1 MARIRSFPG
10 ERPKITSRSRE
21 LYANYLGKP
30 LGHKSEQLLHTKWF
44 DKSAKMKE
52 LQAKGEFPNPRFEKE
67 FAAGTY
73 LMNSLSPKKGF
84 VFVLSANRPI
94 WAFLHAYPAIT
105 V

>member
-1 MARIRSFPG
+1 MARIRSFP
-10 ERPKITSRSRE
+10 RRASQDNQQVRE

-52 LQAKGEFPNPRFEKE
+52 LQAKASFRIHAFEKE

-73 LMNSLSPKKGF
+73 P
-84 VFVLSANRPI
+84 
-94 WAFLHAYPAIT
+94 YE
-105 V
+105 

>member
-10 ERPKITSRSRE
+10 ERPKITE

-73 LMNSLSPKKGF
+73 P
-84 VFVLSANRPI
+84 
-94 WAFLHAYPAIT
+94 YE
-105 V
+105 

>member
-10 ERPKITSRSRE
+10 ERPKITSRS
-21 LYANYLGKP
+21 ANSMP
-30 LGHKSEQLLHTKWF
+30 TISEQLLHTKWF
-44 DKSAKMKE
+44 DKSAKVKE